1 MNFFYLLSYA
11 TLTFLFST
19 LSVKTYADY
28 KTPLTS
34 TNNSS
39 LTYKTGLKNSSAEG
53 VACQKGFYFKGFNY
67 DKLPV
72 RYTNFNASIYDK
84 GVQLHWVT
92 EFERNNDYFEVQRS
106 FDGTNFS
113 SIGMVLDAETAV
125 DKYKNYR
132 FKDNASILNQKE
144 VIYYRLK
151 QVDKDGSFMY
161 STVVAF
167 RLKAKDGVKIQT
179 SPSPFTQ
186 KVIVGFTA
194 SANVQAIVKF
204 INTNGQVVF
213 SVQNQV
219 TKGYNNLTIN
229 NLSNLSSGIYIAQLI
244 VNNQVIGSQK
254 IIKQ

>member
-1 MNFFYLLSYA
+1 MNFFCLLSYA
-11 TLTFLFST
+11 SLTFLFSA

-28 KTPLTS
+28 KTPIIS

-39 LTYKTGLKNSSAEG
+39 LTYKTWLKKSSTDG
-53 VACQKGFYFKGFNY
+53 VVCQKGIYFKGANY
-67 DKLPV
+67 APLGV
-72 RYTNFNASIYDK
+72 MYTDFTASIYDK

-92 EFERNNDYFEVQRS
+92 EFETNSDYFEVQRS
-106 FDGTNFS
+106 FNGTDFS
-113 SIGMVLDAETAV
+113 IIGMVLDAETAI

-132 FKDNASILNQKE
+132 FKDNASILAQNE

-151 QVDKDGSFMY
+151 QVDKDGSFTY
-161 STVVAF
+161 SAVVVI
-167 RLKAKDGVKIQT
+167 RVEAKEGVKIQT

-213 SVQNQV
+213 SKQNQV